1 MPMCFSYALM
11 VPVGQSNVVN
21 KRGTADMRKLQ
32 ISWGAGAGGHCEG
45 AGKHKSYIF

>member
-21 KRGTADMRKLQ
+21 KRRTADMRKLQ
-32 ISWGAGAGGHCEG
+32 IYLGAGARGIIIII
-45 AGKHKSYIF
+45 KKNN